1 MTPDHT
7 SATPD
12 HDTIATAPDSPERRA
27 ALQKLAVLS
36 AWTAPA
42 TLMLLRS
49 KRASAESPQPFNELP
64 PDEPGTEGPPP

>member
-12 HDTIATAPDSPERRA
+12 HDTPTAAPDSPERRA

-36 AWTAPA
+36 AWTVP
-42 TLMLLRS
+42 TTMMLLRS
-49 KRASAESPQPFNELP
+49 KRTSAESL
-64 PDEPGTEGPPP
+64 PGTPDDDLGDPGA

>member
-12 HDTIATAPDSPERRA
+12 HDTPTAAPDSPARRA

-36 AWTAPA
+36 AWTVP
-42 TLMLLRS
+42 TTMMLLRS
-49 KRASAESPQPFNELP
+49 KRASAESL
-64 PDEPGTEGPPP
+64 PGTPNDGLGDPGTP

>member
-36 AWTAPA
+36 AWTVPT

-49 KRASAESPQPFNELP
+49 QRASAESLP
-64 PDEPGTEGPPP
+64 GAPEDDLFDPGEGP